1 MLTSKTYLAQ
11 QLDNLNEEQLK
22 QVGDFI
28 NFLKFQARSNKLTI
42 DEMQMAKL
50 YQEFTE
56 EDRLLAEQG
65 MEEYE
70 EMLSVEDDE

>member
-28 NFLKFQARSNKLTI
+28 DFLKFQARSNKLTI
-42 DEMQMAKL
+42 DETQIAKL
-50 YQEFTE
+50 YQEFAG
-56 EDRLLAEQG
+56 EDRQLAEQG